1 MRNGA
6 DKISD
11 MLWIPTG
18 KTIWIADAHRGDG
31 KRFIVR
37 ADAKL
42 PCVYGTRIGY
52 SRLAAEA
59 SVRD

>member
-1 MRNGA
+1 MEP

-18 KTIWIADAHRGDG
+18 QTIWIADAHRGDG
-31 KRFIVR
+31 KRFIVG

-42 PCVYGTRIGY
+42 PCVYGTRIGDL
-52 SRLAAEA
+52 RLAAEP